1 MSEACN
7 EDMTIS
13 VTIIQTTTVHFN
25 NAVPVPV
32 RTLACMMVLLDSL
45 ETVFWVVNV
54 DDDNDNDDDDDVS
67 RRNQSKSR
75 HTPPPLDMPIFG
87 RRIRARVHRSQTG
100 HKNGKLSP
108 PPTARHAA
116 SVNFSSHKSEMIF
129 LSSPKKPSD

>member
-32 RTLACMMVLLDSL
+32 HTLACMMVLLDSL

-54 DDDNDNDDDDDVS
+54 DDDNDNDDDDDDDY
-67 RRNQSKSR
+67 N
-75 HTPPPLDMPIFG
+75 DNDD
-87 RRIRARVHRSQTG
+87 A
-100 HKNGKLSP
+100 
-108 PPTARHAA
+108 
-116 SVNFSSHKSEMIF
+116 
-129 LSSPKKPSD
+129 